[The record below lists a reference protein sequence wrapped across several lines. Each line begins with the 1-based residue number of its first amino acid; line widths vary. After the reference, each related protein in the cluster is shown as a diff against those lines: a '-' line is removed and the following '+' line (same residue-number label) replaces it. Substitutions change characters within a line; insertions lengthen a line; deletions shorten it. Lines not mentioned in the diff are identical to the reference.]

1 MKADLLLAPWIR
13 RFLLEYLLKERNLSV
28 NTQRSYRDTMILLL
42 QFIAGDLKKQP
53 GELAVADLTEE
64 RLQAFLSFIEQKR
77 NCSVRTRNQRLC
89 AIHSLARFIEWHSPE
104 HVVWATQ
111 VRAVPMKKGTQD
123 LIPYLEK
130 SEMDALLEIPNSD
143 SLLDRRDRALL
154 LFLYNSGCRADEA
167 AQLRISDL
175 DLQRQAGTSLSI
187 GRILGKGRK
196 VRQVPLWPKTVEEL
210 RARIGDRGGE
220 ERVFLNRRGEPMT
233 RFGIYSVVKR
243 HAASL
248 AKRQTSVS
256 QKRVSPHTVRHT
268 AATHLLRAGAISIPS
283 ALGLATFRSTQP
295 TFTPRW
301 ISKRRPKRWGYAR
314 LFRSRAR
321 PKPTPT
327 SLRSLR
333 SSEQYYVAF
342 IPSKEPK

>member
-268 AATHLLRAGAISIPS
+268 AATHLLRAGVDLNTIRAWLGHVSIDTTNIYTEVDFETKAK
-283 ALGLATFRSTQP
+283 ALGLCEVV
-295 TFTPRW
+295 
-301 ISKRRPKRWGYAR
+301 PKSGP
-314 LFRSRAR
+314 
-321 PKPTPT
+321 PKAY
-327 SLRSLR
+327 SDIL
-333 SSEQYYVAF
+333 AF
-342 IPSKEPK
+342 LKKL

>member
-13 RFLLEYLLKERNLSV
+13 RFLLEYILKERNLSI

-53 GELAVADLTEE
+53 GGLAILDLTEN
-64 RLQAFLSFIEQKR
+64 RLQAFLSYLEQKR

-89 AIHSLARFIEWHSPE
+89 AVHSLARFIEWHSPE

-111 VRAVPMKKGTQD
+111 VRGVPMKKGTHD

-130 SEMDALLEIPNSD
+130 AEMDALLEIPDGD
-143 SLLDRRDRALL
+143 SQLGRRDRALL

-196 VRQVPLWPKTVEEL
+196 VRQFPLWPKTVEGL
-210 RARIGDRGGE
+210 RSLIGNRSGE
-220 ERVFLNRRGEPMT
+220 EHVFLNRRGEPMT

-243 HAASL
+243 HADCL
-248 AKRQTSVS
+248 AKRQKSVG

-268 AATHLLRAGAISIPS
+268 AATHLLRAGVDLNTIRAWLGHVSIDTTNIYTEVDFETKAR
-283 ALGLATFRSTQP
+283 ALALCEVVPKSGPTKPESDILAFL
-295 TFTPRW
+295 
-301 ISKRRPKRWGYAR
+301 KK
-314 LFRSRAR
+314 L
-321 PKPTPT
+321 
-327 SLRSLR
+327 
-333 SSEQYYVAF
+333 
-342 IPSKEPK
+342 